1 MEGGEKGRARE
12 RQKQEFMGKKLK
24 RGVLVGKRAGPCT
37 PSPTWRLG
45 FSQNDATS
53 SIDKDLDCSTSVS
66 ARKLGANL
74 WDIQSHL
81 PVADMNRAGGRLRHH
96 HHKDKGFE
104 LPTHFV
110 DPPHSPPDQVTTLH
124 SFIAWFW
131 VSRFLMISCFIP
143 SYNCLFVSCELLEF
157 WVADLMN

>member
-1 MEGGEKGRARE
+1 MEGGEKGRVRE

-24 RGVLVGKRAGPCT
+24 RGVLVGKRGGPCT

-74 WDIQSHL
+74 WEIQSHL
-81 PVADMNRAGGRLRHH
+81 PQVANMNRGGGGRFRHH

-104 LPTHFV
+104 LPTHLV
-110 DPPHSPPDQVTTLH
+110 DPPHSPPDQVTILCF
-124 SFIAWFW
+124 SIA
-131 VSRFLMISCFIP
+131 
-143 SYNCLFVSCELLEF
+143 
-157 WVADLMN
+157 